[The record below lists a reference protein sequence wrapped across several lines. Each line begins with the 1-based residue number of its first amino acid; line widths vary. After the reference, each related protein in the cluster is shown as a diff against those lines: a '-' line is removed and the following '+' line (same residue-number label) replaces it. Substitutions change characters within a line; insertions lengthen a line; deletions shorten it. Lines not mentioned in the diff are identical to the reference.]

1 MQSKPKKIGTLTL
14 PLHSNYGG
22 LLQAYA
28 LQRYLKER
36 GHEILVIDRQFNK
49 KFTGPLVQ
57 LLKKTVFPS
66 KWKHEQE
73 PHL

>member
-49 KFTGPLVQ
+49 KFTANIHGTFNPNSTIV
-57 LLKKTVFPS
+57 KFN
-66 KWKHEQE
+66 
-73 PHL
+73 